1 MTIPETLEAGPITL
15 HRWTADLAGDMYQ
28 AVLESMPELVCF
40 MHWATRDYDLD
51 AAQDYLRLSDSEWE
65 RAETFNFAMLTPQR
79 EVVGSCG
86 LMSRRGPTVYE
97 IGYWVHSAYAG
108 RGYATAVALVLSEAG
123 LGEPGIDR
131 VEIHHDLDN
140 PASGRVA
147 AKAGFRQVGRL
158 KVDKKAPCDSGTHL
172 VWALTL
178 PQRG

>member
-1 MTIPETLEAGPITL
+1 MTIPETLEVGPITL
-15 HRWTADLAGDMYQ
+15 QRWTPDLAGDLHR
-28 AVLESMPELVCF
+28 AVLESMPELVRF
-40 MHWATRDYDLD
+40 MHWATRDYGLD
-51 AAQDYLRLSDSEWE
+51 EAKDYLRLSSSEW
-65 RAETFNFAMLTPQR
+65 AGGETFNFAMLTPQR
-79 EVVGSCG
+79 DVVGSCG

-108 RGYATAVALVLSEAG
+108 RGYATAVALVLAEAG

-147 AKAGFRQVGRL
+147 AKAGFREAGRL
-158 KVDKKAPCDSGTHL
+158 RVEKKAPCDSGTHL
-172 VWALTL
+172 VWARRL

>member
-15 HRWTADLAGDMYQ
+15 HRWTPDLAGDLHR
-28 AVLESMPELVCF
+28 AVLESLPELVRF
-40 MHWATRDYDLD
+40 MHWATGDYDLD
-51 AAQDYLRLSDSEWE
+51 AARGYLRLSHGEWDSG
-65 RAETFNFAMLTPQR
+65 ETFNFAMLTPQR

-108 RGYATAVALVLSEAG
+108 RGYATAVAQVLAEAG
-123 LGEPGIDR
+123 LGEAGIDR

-147 AKAGFRQVGRL
+147 AKAGFREVGRL
-158 KVDKKAPCDSGTHL
+158 RVDKKALCDPGTHL
-172 VWALTL
+172 VWART
-178 PQRG
+178 PPKRG